1 MERENFFDK
10 RDKFA
15 KVNQRNDWGITEIMS
30 GVRSTITFI
39 QVKQM
44 QSCYDFPLAK

>member
-15 KVNQRNDWGITEIMS
+15 KVNQRNDWGITKGAM
-30 GVRSTITFI
+30 T
-39 QVKQM
+39 
-44 QSCYDFPLAK
+44 